1 MMRGSMTAQ
10 QQTSRSSLLSLVIP
24 GRPEYVALCRL
35 VAGALGTRDS
45 LDGEVVADLKV
56 MVTEACNCLLARD
69 DCSGAREGGSS
80 AGPAGSIRM
89 DFDSRPDAFVIR
101 VFSSQRGDLISW
113 LETCPPTSEAGIGLT
128 IMRALADEMSETD
141 AGPDGTVLSLTKRL
155 PA

>member
-10 QQTSRSSLLSLVIP
+10 QPISRSSSISLVIP

-35 VAGALGTRDS
+35 VAGVLGTRDS

-56 MVTEACNCLLARD
+56 MVTEACNCLLARE
-69 DCSGAREGGSS
+69 DCGGSREGGSS
-80 AGPAGSIRM
+80 AGPADSIRM

-101 VFSSQRGDLISW
+101 VFYPQRGDLISW
-113 LETCPPTSEAGIGLT
+113 LESCPPTSEAGIGLT
-128 IMRALADEMSETD
+128 IMRALADEMVETD
-141 AGPDGTVLSLTKRL
+141 AGPDGTTLSLTKRL